1 MSSSAEGSSNFTRLA
16 GKKRKE
22 NRLRSESDS
31 SEKDNP
37 NQKIDKKQ
45 RARGFPGGSRIKNL
59 YSNVRDASLIASG
72 GTKILKCLEAKKKKK
87 KWHISF
93 ASNEYL

>member
-1 MSSSAEGSSNFTRLA
+1 MSSSAEGSSKFTRLA
-16 GKKRKE
+16 GEKKRKE

-45 RARGFPGGSRIKNL
+45 RARGLPWWSR
-59 YSNVRDASLIASG
+59 D
-72 GTKILKCLEAKKKKK
+72 
-87 KWHISF
+87 
-93 ASNEYL
+93 

>member
-1 MSSSAEGSSNFTRLA
+1 MGNSADRSSNCARLA
-16 GKKRKE
+16 KKKKRERE

-45 RARGFPGGSRIKNL
+45 RARGLPWWSR
-59 YSNVRDASLIASG
+59 D
-72 GTKILKCLEAKKKKK
+72 
-87 KWHISF
+87 
-93 ASNEYL
+93 